1 MLIPSHPQIDD
12 EYIND
17 YLELFIYRSVG
28 YGLPSFND
36 YEFIWIHILER
47 VIKMIMYNVKLYN
60 QIASVV
66 PDNVIVLI
74 MILISFLIY

>member
-12 EYIND
+12 EHIND

-36 YEFIWIHILER
+36 YEFI
-47 VIKMIMYNVKLYN
+47 
-60 QIASVV
+60 
-66 PDNVIVLI
+66 
-74 MILISFLIY
+74 